1 MQSRILIYDGTFQ
14 GLLTCI
20 FQIYEEK
27 LTNFSI
33 HPEGYNQTDFFANQE
48 LVVTDPEKS
57 ARVLKSFQN
66 YTSKKAV
73 HRIYRAFLS
82 EIPGVELLI
91 VEFFKHIFRHK
102 CDLSD
107 DFSQPAI
114 LKIAQIDRKVG
125 REKHRMEAFIRFEL
139 LKDGIFFTKIA
150 PDFNVLPLILKH
162 FKNRYA
168 DQKWIIYDEKRQF
181 GLFYDLKKVV
191 HISLN
196 FDENLKKD
204 PNNLHNTEIIF
215 QKLWKSYF
223 NSANI
228 KSRKNT
234 KLHLQHVPKR
244 YWKYLTEK
252 TIIM

>member
-1 MQSRILIYDGTFQ
+1 MHPKILIYDGTFK

-27 LTNFSI
+27 LTEYSI
-33 HPEGYNQTDFFANQE
+33 YPEGYNQNDFFANQE
-48 LVVTDPEKS
+48 HVITDEEKS
-57 ARVLKSFQN
+57 GRVLESFKK

-91 VEFFKHIFRHK
+91 VDFFKHIFEHK
-102 CDLSD
+102 TDLSD
-107 DFSQPAI
+107 DFSHPPI
-114 LKIAQIDRKVG
+114 LKIAQLDRKVG
-125 REKHRMEAFIRFEL
+125 REKHRMEAFIRFKL

-150 PDFNVLPLILKH
+150 PVFNVLPLILKH

-168 DQKWIIYDEKRQF
+168 DQQWIIYDEKRQF
-181 GLFYDLKKVV
+181 GLYYNLNKVTP
-191 HISLN
+191 ISLDFKN
-196 FDENLKKD
+196 NSKKNTNILHEDE
-204 PNNLHNTEIIF
+204 ISF

-223 NSANI
+223 DSSNI

>member
-33 HPEGYNQTDFFANQE
+33 HPEGYNQTDFFGNHE
-48 LVVTDPEKS
+48 IVITDLEKS
-57 ARVLKSFQN
+57 ARVLKSFKN
-66 YTSKKAV
+66 YTSKKTV
-73 HRIYRAFLS
+73 LRIYRAFLS
-82 EIPGVELLI
+82 EIPGIELLI
-91 VEFFKHIFRHK
+91 FEFFKHIFRFK
-102 CDLSD
+102 TDLSD
-107 DFSQPAI
+107 DFSHHAI

-139 LKDGIFFTKIA
+139 LKDGIFFTKVA

-162 FKNRYA
+162 FKNRYS

-191 HISLN
+191 PISLN
-196 FDENLKKD
+196 FEKNLK
-204 PNNLHNTEIIF
+204 NTSNILHDNEINF
-215 QKLWKSYF
+215 KKLWKSYF
-223 NSANI
+223 ESTNI

>member
-1 MQSRILIYDGTFQ
+1 MPSRILIYDGTFK

-20 FQIYEEK
+20 FQIYEER
-27 LTNFSI
+27 LNDFTI
-33 HPEGYNQTDFFANQE
+33 HPEGYNQTDFFAKHE
-48 LVVTDPEKS
+48 VVVTDLEKS
-57 ARVLKSFQN
+57 ARVLKSFKN

-91 VEFFKHIFRHK
+91 VEFFRHVFRHK
-102 CDLSD
+102 SDLSD
-107 DFSQPAI
+107 DFSYPPV
-114 LKIAQIDRKVG
+114 LKIAQIERKVG

-139 LKDGIFFTKIA
+139 LKDGIFFTKVA

-168 DQKWIIYDEKRQF
+168 DQKWLIYDEKRQF

-191 HISLN
+191 PISIN
-196 FDENLKKD
+196 FEKNSKNNPDILHEN
-204 PNNLHNTEIIF
+204 EISF

-223 NSANI
+223 ESTNI

-252 TIIM
+252 TIFM

>member
-1 MQSRILIYDGTFQ
+1 MPHKILIYDGTFQ

-27 LTNFSI
+27 IVDFNI
-33 HPEGYNQTDFFANQE
+33 HPEGNEKPDFFAEKE
-48 LVVTDPEKS
+48 LIYTDTEKS
-57 ARVLKSFQN
+57 KRVLQSFQS

-73 HRIYRAFLS
+73 HRIYRSFLS
-82 EIPGVELLI
+82 EIPGIEIDI
-91 VEFFKHIFRHK
+91 VAFFQHIFKHK
-102 CDLSD
+102 TDLSD
-107 DFSQPAI
+107 DFSYPPI

-125 REKHRMEAFIRFEL
+125 REKHRMEAFIRFEM
-139 LKDGIFFTKIA
+139 LKDGIFFAKIA

-168 DQKWIIYDEKRQF
+168 DQKWIIYDEKRKF
-181 GLFYDLKKVV
+181 GLYYNLKKVEP
-191 HISLN
+191 ISLN
-196 FDENLKKD
+196 F
-204 PNNLHNTEIIF
+204 NNNSKNEADILHNEEISF

-223 NSANI
+223 TSTNI
-228 KSRKNT
+228 KSRKNS

-252 TIIM
+252 TTVM

>member
-1 MQSRILIYDGTFQ
+1 MHHKILIYDGTFQ

-27 LTNFSI
+27 LSDYSI
-33 HPEGYNQTDFFANQE
+33 HPEGYNQNDFFANKE
-48 LVVTDPEKS
+48 LVITDLEKS
-57 ARVLKSFQN
+57 GRVLKRFKE

-82 EIPGVELLI
+82 EIPGVEIQI
-91 VEFFKHIFRHK
+91 VEFFRHIFRHK
-102 CDLSD
+102 TDLSD
-107 DFSQPAI
+107 DFSYPPI

-139 LKDGIFFTKIA
+139 LKDDIFFTKIA

-191 HISLN
+191 PISLN
-196 FDENLKKD
+196 FENNSKKD
-204 PNNLHNTEIIF
+204 PNILHEDEINF

-223 NSANI
+223 DSSNI